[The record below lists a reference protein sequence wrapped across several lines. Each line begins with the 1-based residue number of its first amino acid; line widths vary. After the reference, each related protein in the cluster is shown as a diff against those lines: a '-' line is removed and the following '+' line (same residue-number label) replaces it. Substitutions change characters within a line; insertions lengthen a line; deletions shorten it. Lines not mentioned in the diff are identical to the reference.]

1 MTEAAGTEAYNR
13 RPVRRSAVLVL
24 LVLCAA
30 AVAWLL
36 LQGGGEDDRASSRRR
51 EARGN
56 AAATGIAEAE
66 EGGASA
72 GGSAAG
78 GAEALAKDDDPN
90 RVPGAE
96 LVLTGRVVRDGT
108 GVEGAAVAAVRA
120 SPSDNVSTRWT
131 VQAFEM
137 PPPPIAVATSGPGGR
152 FELRIAR
159 RTRVILRASKPGSG
173 HGSLF
178 LLMPPEGNPPE
189 VTLRLRP
196 GGTLEGIVV
205 NEKGDPVEGADVAL
219 GTQDWARSVM
229 EVAGR
234 TDAEGRFVL
243 ADVPDGSY
251 RIRAQAAGYP
261 EVRHWANV
269 PAQKFVRLELRPGG
283 IVAGT
288 VVDGLGAPIP
298 GARVMLQTSAWE
310 RGGLGGIAKGETDA
324 EGLYRLEIYPGGVQ
338 TAVVEHPRYGRH
350 IAGGDTFDL
359 PTALVETGKELKYDI
374 RLRKG
379 VPVKGVA
386 VYAETQ
392 EPAKGAT
399 IALLRMQQQ
408 WRGMND
414 VESVRADES
423 GRFEFPY
430 VTEGTY
436 GLEAKG
442 EGGARLATRYPQ
454 ANQRITIDFFV
465 DGESAVPE
473 QRLELLATGGVRGR
487 IKGIGEPDP
496 IQRPN
501 VYLQVGTNWVS
512 ATVDDLGAYEMTN
525 VPPMENAVL
534 QSQNPQAKS
543 EPFSVEA
550 GKIAEVDLD
559 TTKQGILGVVE
570 DEKGRPVPRARVHV
584 VPQNQMQHQLP
595 QFTQNRGWGGA
606 LTDEQ
611 GRFNATT
618 GNWAGDYWTTQKF
631 VAVALKQGYAVAIS
645 EPFDLPKEGNPGPE
659 LRLVLTQGG
668 VVRGRVEHA
677 GGAPAVNISVTLAPK
692 QDPNAPMETRGAQSA
707 YTGFDGSFELAG
719 VGDGVYMIG
728 AYHPEGKIESR
739 EVRAG
744 DDGIKLVIEPAFA
757 IAGVVVT
764 ERGSPVANAQVS
776 VIVPK
781 ERGEQPQMGQ
791 TQANGRFR
799 IGQLA
804 AGSYAVEASP
814 GAQQYWGGRALGF
827 EKKRVEGVAAGTE
840 DLVIV
845 VSEGKGLRGKVE
857 DEAGKPVP
865 GAGVIAMPLQ
875 APQQQRPQQGQPYQM
890 QAPSAPSAT
899 TNGRG
904 EFEIKGV
911 GDGEVEVIAIAD
923 GYTPSS
929 QRAVAGGA
937 PVSIRLAAGE
947 VIEGRLLKADGTPVA
962 RGWLW
967 IQPMTKETQDR
978 INDWQSRG
986 GQAWNYLGG
995 WNMNSATTDA
1005 EGKFRFSSL
1014 LPGEYRVQAM
1024 QQPDEVLPQTT
1035 LRTGMPSQTL
1045 RYERALSVKG
1055 RVTDASGRPIA
1066 LPAGQRPQ
1074 VSARIGQQWLSSAMI
1089 ADNGTFEIRG
1099 LPTGATVTLQVW
1111 AGNEYKPATVDAL
1124 AGADG
1129 VSIVL
1134 EKKEP
1139 QQNPPAK

>member
-1 MTEAAGTEAYNR
+1 M
-13 RPVRRSAVLVL
+13 RRSKVLVL
-24 LVLCAA
+24 LLLSVA
-30 AVAWLL
+30 AVVWLL
-36 LQGGGEDDRASSRRR
+36 LQGGGDDDRASSRRR
-51 EARGN
+51 EASENRG
-56 AAATGIAEAE
+56 AAGIAEGE
-66 EGGASA
+66 EGGASS
-72 GGSAAG
+72 GGVTAG
-78 GAEALAKDDDPN
+78 GAESLARDDDPN
-90 RVPGAE
+90 RVPGE
-96 LVLTGRVVRDGT
+96 DLVLTGRVVRDGA
-108 GVEGAAVAAVRA
+108 GVEGAAVAALRA
-120 SPSDNVSTRWT
+120 GTTDNSMSRWAM
-131 VQAFEM
+131 QAFDM
-137 PPPPIAVATSGPGGR
+137 PPPPIATATSGPGGR
-152 FELRIAR
+152 FELRVAR
-159 RTRVILRASKPGSG
+159 RTRLILRASKPGSG
-173 HGSLF
+173 YGSLF

-205 NEKGDPVEGADVAL
+205 NEKGEPVEGADVAL

-229 EVAGR
+229 ETAAR

-251 RIRAQAAGYP
+251 RIRALATGYP

-269 PAQKFVRLELRPGG
+269 PMQRFVRLELRPGG

-288 VVDGLGAPIP
+288 VVDGDGAPIA

-310 RGGLGGIAKGETDA
+310 RGGLGGVAKGETGPKG
-324 EGLYRLEIYPGGVQ
+324 EYRLEIYPGGVQ
-338 TAVVEHPRYGRH
+338 AAVVEHPRYGRH
-350 IAGGDTFDL
+350 VAGGDAFDL

-379 VPVKGVA
+379 VPVRGVA
-386 VYAETQ
+386 VYADTR

-414 VESVRADES
+414 VASVRADDS
-423 GRFEFPY
+423 GRFEFAY

-442 EGGARLATRYPQ
+442 ESGARLATRYPQ
-454 ANQRITIDFFV
+454 ANQRVTIDFFV

-487 IKGIGEPDP
+487 IRGIGEPDP
-496 IQRPN
+496 MQRPN
-501 VYLQVGTNWVS
+501 VYLQIASNWVS
-512 ATVDDLGAYEMTN
+512 ATVDDLGVYEMTN

-543 EPFSVEA
+543 EPFTVEA

-559 TTKQGILGVVE
+559 ASKQGITGVVE
-570 DEKGRPVPRARVHV
+570 DEKGRPVPGARVHV
-584 VPQNQMQHQLP
+584 FPQNQIQNQLQ

-606 LTDEQ
+606 LTDAQ

-618 GNWAGDYWTTQKF
+618 GNWAGDYWATQKF
-631 VAVALKQGYAVAIS
+631 VAIALKQGYAVAMS
-645 EPFDLPKEGNPGPE
+645 DPFDLPKEGSPGPG
-659 LRLVLTQGG
+659 LRLVLAQGG
-668 VVRGRVEHA
+668 TVRGRVEHA
-677 GGAPAVNISVTLAPK
+677 GGAPAVNISVSLSPKPEMK
-692 QDPNAPMETRGAQSA
+692 QDQGPVMDTRGSQSA
-707 YTGFDGSFELAG
+707 YTGFDGSFEIAG
-719 VGDGVYMIG
+719 VGDGVYMLH
-728 AYHPEGKIESR
+728 AYHPEGKVEPR
-739 EVRAG
+739 EARAG
-744 DDGIKLVIEPAFA
+744 DEGVKLVIEPAFA

-764 ERGSPVANAQVS
+764 ESGGPVANAQVS

-804 AGSYAVEASP
+804 AGSYPVEVTP
-814 GAQQYWGGRALGF
+814 GNQQYWGSARLGF
-827 EKKRVEGVAAGTE
+827 EKKRVEGVEAGTE

-845 VSEGKGLRGKVE
+845 VPEGKGLRGKVE

-875 APQQQRPQQGQPYQM
+875 SRPQQHQQAGQRYQPE
-890 QAPSAPSAT
+890 QGAPSAT

-923 GYTPSS
+923 GYTPSA

-937 PVSIRLAAGE
+937 PVNLRLSSGE
-947 VIEGRLLKADGTPVA
+947 VIEGRLLKSDGTPVA

-967 IQPMTKETQDR
+967 LQPMTKETQDR

-995 WNMNSATTDA
+995 WNMNTATTDA
-1005 EGKFRFSSL
+1005 DGKFRFASL
-1014 LPGEYRVQAM
+1014 LPGEYRVQVA
-1024 QQPDEVLPQTT
+1024 QLPDEVLPQMT
-1035 LRTGMPSQTL
+1035 LRTGMGPQTL
-1045 RYERALSVKG
+1045 RYERALSIKG
-1055 RVTDASGRPIA
+1055 RVTDAAGRPIT
-1066 LPAGQRPQ
+1066 LPAGQRLN
-1074 VSARIGQQWLSSAMI
+1074 VSARVGQQWLSSAMI
-1089 ADNGTFEIRG
+1089 AENGTFEIRG
-1099 LPTGATVTLQVW
+1099 LPSGATVTLQVW
-1111 AGNEYKPATVDAL
+1111 AGNEWKPATVETV

-1129 VSIVL
+1129 VSIIL
-1134 EKKEP
+1134 ERNEA
-1139 QQNPPAK
+1139 QPPRK